1 MPSLAEVHAQLTAP
15 GSMFEV
21 AEGQVAGI
29 PTRVWKNTPNCLRT
43 VLTNSRLHGDKT
55 FLVYEG
61 ERLSF
66 AEHFRAAAHLAR
78 ILREEWG
85 VEKGD
90 RVAIAMRNYPEWPV
104 AFFGAA
110 AAGAVVVPLN
120 SWWTGAELE
129 YGLKDS
135 GAKVLFADPQ
145 RAESLAP
152 HLGDKGLGDKGP
164 ADRGPAGLSLEKI
177 VTVRGTAPSVPG
189 ALRFEDAVGTPP
201 EDASLPDVELAPDDD
216 ATLFYTSGTT
226 GRPKGALG
234 SQRNICS
241 NMVAVAFVA
250 ARSAARSGKP
260 LPPPGERPQSA
271 SLVSVPFFHATG
283 CHAILCGNLAFGGKL
298 VMMYKWDAEKALE
311 LIEKERLTSFGGVP
325 AMVWQV
331 LESPSFGRYD
341 VSSVN
346 SVGYGGA
353 PAAPD
358 LVRRIR
364 EAFGDVVSPGNGY
377 GLTETS
383 SITTYNGGADYVR
396 KPESVGAPI
405 PVCEVKAVDSEG
417 KELPPGQV
425 GELWI
430 KGPNVVKGYWNKPE
444 ASAES
449 FSDGWL
455 HSGDLG
461 RIDDEGFVFIV
472 DRAKDM
478 LIRGGENIYCVEVE
492 SVLYEHPAVMDAAV
506 IGIPHKVLGEEV
518 GAVVQR
524 TPGAAVDEEELKQH
538 VGRQL
543 AAFKVPVRIEIRDEP
558 LPRNANGKILKQEL
572 REGFPGAA

>member
-21 AEGQVAGI
+21 AEERIDGV
-29 PTRVWKNTPNCLRT
+29 PTRVWKNTPSSLRA
-43 VLTNSRLHGDKT
+43 VLGNSRLHGEKT

-61 ERLSF
+61 ERTSF
-66 AEHFRAAAHLAR
+66 EEHFRAAAHLAR
-78 ILREEWG
+78 ILREDWG

-120 SWWTGAELE
+120 SWWTGEELE
-129 YGLKDS
+129 YGLQDS
-135 GAKVLFADPQ
+135 GSKVLFADPQ

-152 HLGDKGLGDKGP
+152 HLGGLGV
-164 ADRGPAGLSLEKI
+164 EKV
-177 VTVRGTAPSVPG
+177 VTVRGAAPGVAG
-189 ALRFEDAVGTPP
+189 ALRFEEVLGTPP
-201 EDASLPDVELAPDDD
+201 ADAALPEVELSPDDD

-234 SQRNICS
+234 TQRNICS
-241 NMVAVAFVA
+241 NLVAVAFVA

-260 LPPPGERPQSA
+260 LPPPGERPQNA

-311 LIEKERLTSFGGVP
+311 LIEQERLTSFGGVP

-331 LESPSFGRYD
+331 LESPNFGRFD

-353 PAAPD
+353 PAAPE

-396 KPESVGAPI
+396 KPDSVGAPI
-405 PVCEVKAVDSEG
+405 PVCEVKAVDLEG

-430 KGPNVVKGYWNKPE
+430 KGPNVVKGYWRKPE
-444 ASAES
+444 ATAET

-461 RIDDEGFVFIV
+461 RIDEEGFVTIV

-478 LIRGGENIYCVEVE
+478 VIRGGENIYCVEVE
-492 SVLYEHPAVMDAAV
+492 SVLYDHPAVMDAAV

-518 GAVVQR
+518 AAVVQR
-524 TPGAAVDEEELKQH
+524 TPDGQVSEEELRQH
-538 VGRQL
+538 VARHL
-543 AAFKVPVRIEIRDEP
+543 AAFKVPVRIEVRSEP
-558 LPRNANGKILKQEL
+558 LPRNANGKILKKDL
-572 REGFPGAA
+572 RDAF